1 MSTYRIAEVADRSGF
16 TPATLRYY
24 EDIGL
29 VRPASRTDAGYRLY
43 DDDSLTRLRFIA
55 RAKQLG
61 CTLDEIAELSQVWD
75 GGRCAPLQERLR
87 ATVAAKVVES
97 RRQIAELTVLTADLQ
112 RAAAGLAVSPTGAC
126 DDTCG
131 CLTDGPSGGAGDGP
145 SDERAVARAVP
156 LLDLAGADA
165 VAGTGAGGCGDDAC
179 GCDGN
184 APTGDDPP
192 VACTLD
198 PRQMGARLDEWT
210 ALLDAG
216 DGGLSGVVART
227 ALDDGVRLEL
237 GPATDVAELVR
248 LAAAEQD
255 CCRFLR
261 FSVSID
267 TRGVALEVRAPL
279 DAVDVVAALFGVGT

>member
-29 VRPASRTDAGYRLY
+29 VRPAGRTDAGYRLY

-112 RAAAGLAVSPTGAC
+112 RAAAGLAVSATGAC

-156 LLDLAGADA
+156 LLDLAGADS
-165 VAGTGAGGCGDDAC
+165 GRGHGCGR
-179 GCDGN
+179 
-184 APTGDDPP
+184 
-192 VACTLD
+192 L
-198 PRQMGARLDEWT
+198 PRR
-210 ALLDAG
+210 
-216 DGGLSGVVART
+216 R
-227 ALDDGVRLEL
+227 VRLRRQRSDRRR
-237 GPATDVAELVR
+237 PARR
-248 LAAAEQD
+248 LHARPPSGGRAARRVDGAAR
-255 CCRFLR
+255 CR
-261 FSVSID
+261 
-267 TRGVALEVRAPL
+267 
-279 DAVDVVAALFGVGT
+279 